1 MFVFFVKQGILAS
14 CSMLDLCVSL
24 PYLVMYAWNSCTW
37 NSICP
42 LGVNLYQTRGI
53 RSSKA
58 KSKSTMDLDIIKL
71 CDMSVPSLTTYP
83 LLLILFLLLLS
94 LVFCIFQLAAQF
106 YFCFCYFHL
115 HKVRG
120 IYIVATS
127 VWLSP
132 PCTPLVDLH
141 IEYDDGI
148 IETRRVTRVK
158 WILQSPKNWNIP
170 KNRSRRRWQNVRLEF
185 VRFIR

>member
-83 LLLILFLLLLS
+83 LLLIQLLLLS

-120 IYIVATS
+120 IYCSDVSLT
-127 VWLSP
+127 VP
-132 PCTPLVDLH
+132 PLH
-141 IEYDDGI
+141 PFGGFAY
-148 IETRRVTRVK
+148 
-158 WILQSPKNWNIP
+158 WIWWWNNWNSP
-170 KNRSRRRWQNVRLEF
+170 RNKSQMNSTKPEELKYTEES
-185 VRFIR
+185 